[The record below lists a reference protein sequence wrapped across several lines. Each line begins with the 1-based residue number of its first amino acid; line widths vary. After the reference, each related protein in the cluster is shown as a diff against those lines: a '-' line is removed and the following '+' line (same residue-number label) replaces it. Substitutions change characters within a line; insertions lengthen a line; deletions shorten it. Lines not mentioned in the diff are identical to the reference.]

1 MAMLTRLGN
10 QLNGPFFTMVTSKN
24 IQQSFVIWVWI
35 NTYENTISR
44 GLFTSINPSYFD
56 VNYRGTKGFDTRP
69 FVIYQCVITV
79 ITVYQN
85 FKKRPVFVWGVAHST
100 TVFYPAVA
108 ELGKLSESCP
118 VDGATTCFVEPRAP
132 WTGDGSALRCL
143 EDAGSWI
150 WLPTMFLVFYTISLR
165 LFKESS
171 QPPIMRGLFLCV
183 CMCTVYRYTR
193 ARSRIRRSNI
203 NTSTCSLG
211 LLKIVCC
218 PFHHCFELLPFW
230 RDKFS
235 LHSLKS
241 PISMFHRVGIDTY
254 CADGILELI
263 SILQLCSQGH
273 RFSRAQDSSSSNV
286 LPSSGVATHFFAL
299 KSAESSALG
308 IRQQGNPPEK
318 F

>member
-1 MAMLTRLGN
+1 MWTTG
-10 QLNGPFFTMVTSKN
+10 V
-24 IQQSFVIWVWI
+24 
-35 NTYENTISR
+35 
-44 GLFTSINPSYFD
+44 
-56 VNYRGTKGFDTRP
+56 KGFDTLS

-85 FKKRPVFVWGVAHST
+85 FTTPRLCLGGCPFYHRFST
-100 TVFYPAVA
+100 QLWQGLVSCQRAALSMVRQHA
-108 ELGKLSESCP
+108 SLSHEHLGL
-118 VDGATTCFVEPRAP
+118 VTDHH
-132 WTGDGSALRCL
+132 W
-143 EDAGSWI
+143 DAGCWI
-150 WLPTMFLVFYTISLR
+150 WLPTMFLVFYIISLR

-193 ARSRIRRSNI
+193 AWSRIRRSNI

-286 LPSSGVATHFFAL
+286 LPSSVATHFAL